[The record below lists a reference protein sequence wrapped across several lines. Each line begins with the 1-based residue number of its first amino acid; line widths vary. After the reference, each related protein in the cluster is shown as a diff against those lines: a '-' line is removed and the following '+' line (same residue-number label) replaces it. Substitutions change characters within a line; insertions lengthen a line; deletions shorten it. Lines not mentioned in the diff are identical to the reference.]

1 MSSVDCYII
10 FNYYAVKPP
19 HSARSRSNQSQSADW
34 QVLILRNKKAPFGAI
49 ILGRKDSNLRMP
61 GPKPGA
67 LPLGD
72 APIIL
77 NFHATCVLSTRQT
90 KTHSSLSLSGL
101 CTHQTNACKL
111 AKSVVATPQYS
122 FVTLFILHAQ
132 SSLSINKGTFFICP
146 HCFNYS
152 FKEFFKYQ
160 KY

>member
-1 MSSVDCYII
+1 MRRREQIT
-10 FNYYAVKPP
+10 
-19 HSARSRSNQSQSADW
+19 
-34 QVLILRNKKAPFGAI
+34 QVRILAQLRQKGISFWIMPFAI

-77 NFHATCVLSTRQT
+77 NFHVTCVLSTRQT

-101 CTHQTNACKL
+101 CTHQTNARKL

-132 SSLSINKGTFFICP
+132 SSLSINKRTSFFCSYCFHFIC
-146 HCFNYS
+146 
-152 FKEFFKYQ
+152 Q
-160 KY
+160 